1 MRYDRE
7 RTIKNVSDFF
17 GNPLAVNKPSE
28 FKDLMDLAQ
37 VSNVDSL
44 YHSPVISDMPMSHD
58 DGNRVDKAVVEL
70 IGNQEAKETIRLIRA
85 TLNNMDDRYARVI
98 YLRHFKCLPLIDLAE
113 TIGYSPSNVEK
124 LLETAYYR
132 FALWS
137 EDFLKLTCPVVI
149 E

>member
-1 MRYDRE
+1 MGYDRE

-37 VSNVDSL
+37 VSNADSL
-44 YHSPVISDMPMSHD
+44 YHSPVINDMPMSHD
-58 DGNRVDKAVVEL
+58 AGNRVDKAVVEL
-70 IGNQEAKETIRLIRA
+70 IGNQSAKETIRLIRV

-98 YLRHFKCLPLIDLAE
+98 YLRHFKCLPILDIAE

-137 EDFLKLTCPVVI
+137 ESFLKLTCPVGI